1 MVYIENNDDYR
12 KIDTNNLIVLCET
25 LDDYKPFCDDLG
37 RLVKSKSNRDL
48 AMKVYKVIQRK
59 VSICS
64 SKYNNFIEKHKDT
77 IEIMK
82 KYWSLGDFIIC
93 CYDRKGNRIENL
105 GVDYFYK
112 YIKNHK
118 KDIET
123 IKKVALKIKS
133 LGFDKI
139 YFQEKA
145 DFTEMEYDFT
155 TQYTTDFAFLE
166 NMEVNPTYLNQPI
179 KYRTNESCYRMYL
192 SAFGNNGIFKYGRKI
207 ELNSLIFDSNRLPDE
222 ITTESTIDVIYELV
236 ENEKK
241 KSTYED
247 IRNSVDLSIATSD
260 LTNDFEHL
268 KYLSENID
276 KIKDSQELV
285 NLLGQMQNTLTKI
298 QLFGKNFEKQ
308 IIDSHDNITGETME
322 KEKTLYLKRRFN
334 DSMDID

>member
-1 MVYIENNDDYR
+1 M
-12 KIDTNNLIVLCET
+12 
-25 LDDYKPFCDDLG
+25 
-37 RLVKSKSNRDL
+37 
-48 AMKVYKVIQRK
+48 
-59 VSICS
+59 
-64 SKYNNFIEKHKDT
+64 
-77 IEIMK
+77 
-82 KYWSLGDFIIC
+82 
-93 CYDRKGNRIENL
+93 
-105 GVDYFYK
+105 
-112 YIKNHK
+112 
-118 KDIET
+118 
-123 IKKVALKIKS
+123 
-133 LGFDKI
+133 GFDKI

-192 SAFGNNGIFKYGRKI
+192 LASGNNGISKYGRKIELDSLKI